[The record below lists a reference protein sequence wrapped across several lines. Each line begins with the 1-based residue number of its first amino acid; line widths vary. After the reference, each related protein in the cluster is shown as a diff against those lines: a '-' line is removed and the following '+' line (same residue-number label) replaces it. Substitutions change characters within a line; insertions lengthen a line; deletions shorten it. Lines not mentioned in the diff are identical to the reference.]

1 MNTIAIIN
9 QKGGVAK
16 TTTAQAIGAGL
27 ALKGYRVLFVD
38 LDAQGNLSYAMGA
51 TRGDYNAL
59 DALQGRAPAQKAVQS
74 TAQGDIIPSAPGLA
88 GADAL
93 LTATGK
99 EYRLVEA
106 LAPLQG
112 LYDYC
117 ILDTPPALG
126 VLTVNALAACNG
138 VIIPAQADIYSLH
151 GIAQLYDTLQTVK
164 KYCNPALEV
173 LGIVLTR
180 HNGRAILSREVAEK
194 IEQTAAQLDTR
205 LYKSTIRECIALRE
219 AQAVKQSIF
228 EYSPRSNA
236 AEDYGAL
243 VNEIIGEGQHN
254 G

>member
-59 DALQGRAPAQKAVQS
+59 DALQGKASAQKAVQT

-88 GADAL
+88 GADAI

-99 EYRLVEA
+99 EYRLAEA
-106 LAPLQG
+106 LTPLQG

-126 VLTVNALAACNG
+126 VLTVNALAACTG

-164 KYCNPALEV
+164 RYCNPALEV
-173 LGIVLTR
+173 MGIVLTR

-236 AEDYGAL
+236 TEDYGAL

>member
-16 TTTAQAIGAGL
+16 TTTAHAIGAGL

-59 DALQGRAPAQKAVQS
+59 DILQGKAPSQKAVQS
-74 TAQGDIIPSAPGLA
+74 TAQGDIIPYSPALS
-88 GADAL
+88 GADAI

-106 LAPLQG
+106 LNTLQG
-112 LYDYC
+112 AYDYC
-117 ILDTPPALG
+117 LLDTPPALG
-126 VLTVNALAACNG
+126 VLTVNALAACTG
-138 VIIPAQADIYSLH
+138 AIIPAQADIYSLH
-151 GIAQLYDTLQTVK
+151 GIGQLYDTLQTVK
-164 KYCNPALEV
+164 KYCNPALSI

-180 HNGRAILSREVAEK
+180 HNGRAILSREVADK

-205 LYKSTIRECIALRE
+205 LYRSYIRECIALRE

-228 EYSPRSNA
+228 EYAPRSNA

-243 VNEIIGEGQHN
+243 VDEILEEVQHN